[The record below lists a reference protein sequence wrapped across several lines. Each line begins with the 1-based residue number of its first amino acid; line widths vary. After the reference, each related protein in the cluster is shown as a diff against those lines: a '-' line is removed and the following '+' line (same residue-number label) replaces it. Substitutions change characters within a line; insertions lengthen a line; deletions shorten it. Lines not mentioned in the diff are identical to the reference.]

1 MKNYKSIRCG
11 RGLGDALYLQGVVR
25 HFVNEGKRLHVMT
38 DWPDVFMQYG
48 NKIEIHP
55 FTRERIDIIAHYTLR
70 KPFKGTTQ
78 FEDCCLQAGI
88 TEKVDFL
95 IDWIP
100 TRHDLINDVKRQ
112 ANGKPILLVE
122 MVREPM
128 NRTDNFAIEL
138 LPKYEVMQKV
148 LDQLKPHYFTVLIG
162 KGKPKYDYTN
172 IDLDL
177 RDRTD
182 VQDLIN
188 LASISDA
195 LFGYCSFFVP
205 LAECLNKKAMFIWA
219 NRGLNSVE
227 QFIRTITPE
236 KILHKKSSHYV
247 IDHWTD
253 DVIME
258 RVNGFLQQGIR

>member
-1 MKNYKSIRCG
+1 
-11 RGLGDALYLQGVVR
+11 
-25 HFVNEGKRLHVMT
+25 MT

-48 NKIEIHP
+48 DKIEIKP
-55 FTRERIDIIAHYTLR
+55 FTRERINIIAHYTLR

-88 TEKVDFL
+88 TDKVDFRL
-95 IDWIP
+95 DWTI
-100 TRHDLINDVKRQ
+100 TRHDLTDNVKRQ

-128 NRTDNFAIEL
+128 NRTDNFAVEL
-138 LPKYEVMQKV
+138 LPKYEVMQNIFDK
-148 LDQLKPHYFTVLIG
+148 LKPHYFTVLIG
-162 KGKPKYDYTN
+162 KGKPKYEYTG

-177 RDRTD
+177 RDQTD

-188 LASISDA
+188 LASIADA

-205 LAECLNKKAMFIWA
+205 LAESLNKKAMFVWA
-219 NRGLNSVE
+219 KKGLVSVE

-236 KILHKKSSHYV
+236 KILHKPSSHYV
-247 IDHWTD
+247 IDNWD
-253 DVIME
+253 DEKITE
-258 RVNGFLQQGIR
+258 KINGFLQQGLR